1 MKRRL
6 VIISLIA
13 ASLSVTPTS
22 LAAVKVG
29 STCTKLG
36 ATSSTATLKFICVKS
51 GKKFVWNKGEPIIN
65 PSAQQTPTP
74 SPTPSASPSPTT
86 SVKPVVDQ
94 TAACKLPIADGRGDV
109 SIGGWPRISDRMRT
123 TGTINVQVVMVDFP
137 DAPAKM
143 TPQAA
148 FAMISGA
155 AATFSEMSYGKM
167 NYNLIPNFKW
177 YRMRSNST
185 SYAPLNKSFANH
197 RAYIAEALT
206 TADPDIDF
214 SNSDGF
220 VILAN
225 PDATG
230 LGDFG
235 PAFSSIN
242 GQGFTLDGKYIAN
255 GVTSAHDLNNWK
267 SIWLNHET
275 THTMGLVDL
284 YASTPGGGNDYWDW
298 HRYVGQF
305 SYMGFSSFESN
316 APGLTAYERWNL
328 GWISDSQ
335 IMCSTNDL
343 TQVIA
348 PVETAEG
355 IKALMIPLSQTKSI
369 VVESRRPI
377 GIDKGLKKS
386 GALVYLVDSTKQS
399 SLGPVQIYPSNL
411 KSDPLY
417 LNAPR
422 AVGESV
428 SVEGYTI
435 SVISADGSGDTVSIK
450 RG

>member
-1 MKRRL
+1 MRKKFL
-6 VIISLIA
+6 AVALIA
-13 ASLSVTPTS
+13 ASLSISPLSQAATKPGTPCS
-22 LAAVKVG
+22 
-29 STCTKLG
+29 KLG
-36 ATSSTATLKFICVKS
+36 ATSTTNSTKFTCVKS
-51 GKKFVWNKGEPIIN
+51 GKKLIWNKGESI
-65 PSAQQTPTP
+65 AQPAAQP
-74 SPTPSASPSPTT
+74 SPTATASASPAPSAT
-86 SVKPVVDQ
+86 VKPVVDP

-123 TGTINVQVVMVDFP
+123 TGTVNVQVVMVDFP

-148 FAMISGA
+148 FSMISGA
-155 AATFSEMSYGKM
+155 SATFDEMSYGKM
-167 NYNLIPNFKW
+167 NYNLIPNYKW
-177 YRMRSNST
+177 YRMKTNST
-185 SYAPLNKSFANH
+185 TYAPLNKSFDNQ
-197 RAYIAEALT
+197 RAYIAEALSL
-206 TADPDIDF
+206 ADPDIDF
-214 SNSDGF
+214 SNSDAF

-230 LGDFG
+230 TGDSG
-235 PAFSSIN
+235 PAFSSLF
-242 GQGFTLDGKYIAN
+242 GRGFTLDGKYIAN

-284 YASTPGGGNDYWDW
+284 YASTPGGGSDYWDW

-305 SYMGFSSFESN
+305 SYMGYSSFESN
-316 APGLTAYERWNL
+316 SPGLTAYERWNL
-328 GWISDSQ
+328 GWIDDSQ
-335 IMCSTNDL
+335 IICSSTDETKL
-343 TQVIA
+343 IT
-348 PVETAEG
+348 PVESIG
-355 IKALMIPLSQTKSI
+355 GVKAVMIPLTQTKSI
-369 VVESRRPI
+369 VIESRRPL

-386 GALVYLVDSTKQS
+386 GALVYVVDSTKQS
-399 SLGPVQIYPSNL
+399 GLGPVQIYPSDV

-435 SVISADGSGDTVSIK
+435 TVTSSDNSGDTVSVK
-450 RG
+450 KG